1 MKFQVSS
8 TLLYNRL
15 QSLSRVINSKSTINI
30 LECILFEME
39 GNKLTLTASD
49 SETTLVSTIDVE
61 EPEGS
66 GKFAVKANTILNGL
80 KEFYEQPITIEVN
93 NETYEIK
100 VFYQNGKSS
109 FVGQNA
115 DEYPLPLNIADD
127 VQSISIDST
136 VLLNG
141 LSRALFATA

>member
-66 GKFAVKANTILNGL
+66 GKFAVKL
-80 KEFYEQPITIEVN
+80 
-93 NETYEIK
+93 
-100 VFYQNGKSS
+100 
-109 FVGQNA
+109 
-115 DEYPLPLNIADD
+115 
-127 VQSISIDST
+127 
-136 VLLNG
+136 
-141 LSRALFATA
+141 